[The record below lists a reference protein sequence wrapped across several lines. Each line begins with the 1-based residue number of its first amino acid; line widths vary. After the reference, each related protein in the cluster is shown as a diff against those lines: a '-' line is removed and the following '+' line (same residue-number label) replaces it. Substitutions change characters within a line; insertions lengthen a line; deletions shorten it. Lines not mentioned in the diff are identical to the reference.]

1 MCRWLEVRGHHLR
14 MEFQDSGD
22 QESPDI
28 EYPGRF
34 ITGGLLE
41 ARADSYAIFW
51 NSVYICIMACMVRLT
66 VIGPTYSR
74 DEVLV
79 CVTGPTCG
87 RDEVG
92 SR

>member
-1 MCRWLEVRGHHLR
+1 MDRTL
-14 MEFQDSGD
+14 SGWNRHMVGMMD

-41 ARADSYAIFW
+41 ARADSDAM
-51 NSVYICIMACMVRLT
+51 VYDDASWHACR
-66 VIGPTYSR
+66 
-74 DEVLV
+74 EVW
-79 CVTGPTCG
+79 TGPTWG
-87 RDEVG
+87 RNAME